1 MRTKA
6 SKIVFALSFLPI
18 AFCFVVSVIGAFKGV
33 SVGLFTGAHNIYDFE
48 AFITSLLWSVLGLCA
63 VPVIPACVIIQI
75 ACLLRNNES
84 IRRIKLKKY
93 IPITAAIVVVV
104 CAGIALY
111 TFRGDIS
118 FEIERA
124 NTKKAAVDMYKNA
137 DEIIAY
143 RDESQKPLFDIE
155 GLTQNSIL
163 IDKDNMEVG
172 FVFSS
177 YMDEFWKQKLIPTSE
192 SSSDIRHIR
201 DDYWV
206 QAVIPLNKTG
216 TRLITFS
223 EDGFYTNKTIAM
235 ILETENGIYFADEV
249 REKDTGFSQWNKLDE
264 SDYTLGRDVKY
275 SDMNI

>member
-18 AFCFVVSVIGAFKGV
+18 AFCFVVSIIGAFKGV
-33 SVGLFTGAHNIYDFE
+33 NAAVSFFWY
-48 AFITSLLWSVLGLCA
+48 VLALCA

-104 CAGIALY
+104 CAGIVLY

-118 FEIERA
+118 FEIKRA

-143 RDESQKPLFDIE
+143 REESQKPLFDIE

-163 IDKDNMEVG
+163 IDQDNMEVG

-177 YMDEFWKQKLIPTSE
+177 YKDEFWKQKLTPTSE
-192 SSSDIRHIR
+192 NSSDIRHIR

-275 SDMNI
+275 SDMNV